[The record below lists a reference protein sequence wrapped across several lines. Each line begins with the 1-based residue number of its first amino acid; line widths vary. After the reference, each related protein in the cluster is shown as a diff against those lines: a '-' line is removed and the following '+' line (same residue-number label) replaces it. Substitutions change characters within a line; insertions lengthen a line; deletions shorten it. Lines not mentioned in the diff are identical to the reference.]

1 MILIRQNVSKEY
13 GACDYR
19 YFKDNDFK
27 EEPHLCNGCHSLMQK
42 AMNFDD
48 VSIVLVKRNDYRI
61 YYWYMSKDDAMNIMK
76 SSNLN

>member
-1 MILIRQNVSKEY
+1 MLTRQNVSKEY
-13 GACDYR
+13 DTCDYR

-27 EEPHLCNGCHSLMQK
+27 EEPYLCNGCHSLMQK